1 MIKTNRNYFWLLL
14 SLILFVFTN
23 DFTLAQKTSSRIII
37 GTKIA
42 EPFVIEHKNSEWH
55 GISFDLWKMI
65 AEDLDLEYE
74 VQEYELDGLIKA
86 VANNE
91 VDVVVSPLTITA
103 EREVKF
109 DFTHSYYTTG
119 LSVAVSNDS
128 DGSLVKTI
136 FNLFSIKLLT
146 IVLLIIFVLFFVAF
160 IVWLFEREK
169 NDKQFGD
176 GVAKGLASSFW
187 WAAVTMTTVGYG
199 DKAPKTIGGRTVAL
213 VWMFAGLIMISGFT
227 AAVASALTVERLDVG
242 INSVSDL
249 HNIRVCTIKSSSS
262 EEYLLAN
269 GVDYITVKNI
279 KEGIDLIRK
288 NKINAFV
295 YDAPILKY
303 HIKKQNIIN
312 EIKVLQIVLDPI
324 NYAFALPT
332 NSPLTEKINQILLRK
347 IDDLEWTKTINSYLG
362 RK

>member
-1 MIKTNRNYFWLLL
+1 MKIKIKFSWFLI
-14 SLILFVFTN
+14 SLILIAFTN
-23 DFTLAQKTSSRIII
+23 NFNLAQKTSNKIIV

-42 EPFVIEHKNSEWH
+42 EPFVIEQNNNEWH

-74 VQEYELDGLIKA
+74 VKKYDLGGLIKA

-119 LSVAVSNDS
+119 LSIAVSNDS

-136 FNLFSIKLLT
+136 FNLFSTKLLT
-146 IVLLIIFVLFFVAF
+146 IVLIIIFVLFFVAF
-160 IVWLFEREK
+160 IVWLFERKK
-169 NDKQFGD
+169 NEKQFGD
-176 GVAKGLASSFW
+176 GVLKGLASSFW

-199 DKAPKTIGGRTVAL
+199 DKAPKTIGGRTIAL

-227 AAVASALTVERLDVG
+227 AAVASALTVERLDIG
-242 INSVSDL
+242 INSASDL

-269 GVDYITVKNI
+269 GVDYIIVRNI
-279 KEGIDLIRK
+279 KEGINLVRK
-288 NKINAFV
+288 NKIDALV

-303 HIKKQNIIN
+303 HIKKQNITN
-312 EIKVLQIVLDPI
+312 EIKVLPIVLDPI

-332 NSPLTEKINQILLRK
+332 NSPLTEKLNQILLRK